1 MKQLKA
7 IELLKDIKLET
18 TEYYYI
24 TCEFFN
30 THQRQLALYLYNRC
44 YIAIYNKKVIGFFP
58 EWEYDLE
65 KIKNSFE
72 NEDYKNEIKIYS
84 PKQKSKDTIITYRN
98 NLNHKEER

>member
-1 MKQLKA
+1 MKALDA
-7 IELLKDIKLET
+7 LNDIKLET
-18 TEYYYI
+18 TEDYYI

-72 NEDYKNEIKIYS
+72 NEDYKKEIKIYS
-84 PKQKSKDTIITYRN
+84 PLQKGKDTTISYINR
-98 NLNHKEER
+98 LKDKEER

>member
-1 MKQLKA
+1 MIK
-7 IELLKDIKLET
+7 ELFKGVKLET
-18 TEYYYI
+18 TEDYYI
-24 TCEFFN
+24 SGEFFN

-44 YIAIYNKKVIGFFP
+44 YVVIHNKKVIGLFP

-84 PKQKSKDTIITYRN
+84 PQQNCKDTIISYRN
-98 NLNHKEER
+98 NLKDKEEKR

>member
-1 MKQLKA
+1 MKVL
-7 IELLKDIKLET
+7 ECLKDVKLET
-18 TEYYYI
+18 TEDYYI
-24 TCEFFN
+24 SANFFN
-30 THQRQLALYLYNRC
+30 THQRELALYLYNRC

-58 EWEYDLE
+58 EQEYDLE

-72 NEDYKNEIKIYS
+72 NEEYKNEIKIYS

>member
-1 MKQLKA
+1 MKVLE
-7 IELLKDIKLET
+7 ILNDMKLET
-18 TEYYYI
+18 TEDYYI
-24 TCEFFN
+24 TGNFFN
-30 THQRQLALYLYNRC
+30 AHQRQLALYLYNRC
-44 YIAIYNKKVIGFFP
+44 YVAIHNKKVIGIFP

-65 KIKNSFE
+65 KIKNNFE

>member
-1 MKQLKA
+1 MKSSRNIKC
-7 IELLKDIKLET
+7 DIKLET
-18 TEYYYI
+18 TEDYYI

-98 NLNHKEER
+98 NLNHNEER

>member
-1 MKQLKA
+1 MEALD
-7 IELLKDIKLET
+7 ILNDIKLET
-18 TEYYYI
+18 TEDYYI
-24 TCEFFN
+24 TGNFFN
-30 THQRQLALYLYNRC
+30 AHQRQLALYLYNRS
-44 YIAIYNKKVIGFFP
+44 YIVIHNKKVIGFFP

-98 NLNHKEER
+98 NLNHK